1 MAKNPLQSI
10 YVWKGQARNW
20 KIVSFRS
27 IFTKFFDK
35 MTIDYTNIYISALG
49 ANPVQLGLVNSI
61 SHIAWALLSAPFGWF
76 QDRYSLKK
84 IFLVGA
90 ALSIVVSLV
99 FATAQNWIMIIPA
112 MLFSTT
118 AMNVG
123 SCLTICDVTLKD
135 QDRSTCK
142 GLCDGTFATLSL
154 FAPTIAAAIIT
165 FYGGLTVEG
174 IRPLYWIQLMA
185 GIILLVFPMLTL
197 TEIERPKIQKINGII
212 ADYREIFSQGG
223 GLKKW
228 ILFTTVHSFSLNMV
242 NPFLQLYAFK
252 IKGANQFV
260 LGWMSTVSLFVLVVF
275 STLLGGYADKWGRKK
290 IIYLVEPIYA
300 ASILLLIFAPSPAY
314 LVLSSALGGFYL
326 IVGFVSITPMQVEMV
341 PVEHRGRWR
350 GVIGLFNGLLS
361 IPAPAIGGL
370 IWDKLN
376 PSILILIPIILDLM
390 IKIPI
395 LTTIQEK
402 NYVQSEPINL

>member
-1 MAKNPLQSI
+1 LESI
-10 YVWKGQARNW
+10 NIWRRQTRNW

-35 MTIDYTNIYISALG
+35 LTFDYTNIYITALG
-49 ANPVQLGLVNSI
+49 ANPVQLGLVNSL
-61 SHIAWALLSAPFGWF
+61 SHITWTLLSAPLGWF

-84 IFLVGA
+84 IFLMGA
-90 ALSIVVSLV
+90 GLSILV
-99 FATAQNWIMIIPA
+99 TLVYATAQNWVMIIPA
-112 MLFSTT
+112 MLFSVT
-118 AMNVG
+118 AMNIG

-165 FYGGLTVEG
+165 YFGGLTVEG
-174 IRPLYWIQLMA
+174 IRPLYWIQLIA
-185 GIILLVFPMLTL
+185 GIILLVFLLLTL
-197 TEIERPKIQKINGII
+197 REIERPKIQNINGII
-212 ADYREIFSQGG
+212 SGYRDVFNKGHA
-223 GLKKW
+223 LKRW
-228 ILFTTVHSFSLNMV
+228 IIFTTVHSFSLNMV

-252 IKGANQFV
+252 VKGANQFV
-260 LGWMSTVSLFVLVVF
+260 LGWMATVSLFILVTF
-275 STLLGGYADKWGRKK
+275 STILGGYADRVGRKK
-290 IIYLVEPIYA
+290 IIYIVEPIYA
-300 ASILLLIFAPSPAY
+300 ISIILLILAPSPVY
-314 LVLSSALGGFYL
+314 LILSSALGGFNL

-361 IPAPAIGGL
+361 IPAPIIGGL
-370 IWDKLN
+370 IWDRFS
-376 PSILILIPIILDLM
+376 PSYLMLIPLILDVL

-395 LTTIQEK
+395 LTTIKE
-402 NYVQSEPINL
+402 